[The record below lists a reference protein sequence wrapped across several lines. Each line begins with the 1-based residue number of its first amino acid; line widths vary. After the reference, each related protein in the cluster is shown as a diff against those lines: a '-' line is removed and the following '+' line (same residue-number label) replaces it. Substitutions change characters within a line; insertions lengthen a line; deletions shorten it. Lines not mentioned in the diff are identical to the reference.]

1 MDILSNQGFKI
12 SFFSGPSKFIGIKI
26 GHGGVIF
33 LNFLIVD
40 NKLKIQMM
48 EDLPKYRWGSKNI
61 LVVEDDESSAYL
73 LGTYLKETGASIS
86 YTTDGNE
93 AVEFVRQHPET
104 DLVLMDILLPDKDGF
119 TATKEIKAFHSRV
132 VVIAQT
138 AYAFS
143 MDQLEAKNAGCDAY
157 LTKPLN
163 MSLLLDKM
171 DSYLS

>member
-1 MDILSNQGFKI
+1 MQIEST
-12 SFFSGPSKFIGIKI
+12 
-26 GHGGVIF
+26 
-33 LNFLIVD
+33 
-40 NKLKIQMM
+40 M
-48 EDLPKYRWGSKNI
+48 EEQPNYRWNTKNI
-61 LVVEDDESSAYL
+61 LVVEDDESSAFL
-73 LGTYLKETGASIS
+73 LGTFLKETWAHIS

-93 AVEFVRQHPET
+93 AVDFVRKHPET

-119 TATKEIKAFHSRV
+119 TATKEIKSFARDV

-143 MDQLEAKNAGCDAY
+143 MDHHEAKRAGCDAY

-171 DSYLS
+171 DGYLS